1 MLLSAILRES
11 PDSRGILFDAES
23 VVDGAPA
30 VLERAGE
37 SEETAVGGSFFES
50 VPAGGDS
57 YLLKHIIHDWDDE
70 KSLQILR
77 NVRGAMNPDEKMFIA
92 EAVSV

>member
-1 MLLSAILRES
+1 MHRRRRI
-11 PDSRGILFDAES
+11 
-23 VVDGAPA
+23 
-30 VLERAGE
+30 
-37 SEETAVGGSFFES
+37 FFEP

-77 NVRGAMNPDEKMFIA
+77 NVRGAMNPDEKMFIV

>member
-11 PDSRGILFDAES
+11 PDSRGILKDAPPS
-23 VVDGAPA
+23 AD
-30 VLERAGE
+30 L
-37 SEETAVGGSFFES
+37 FFER